1 MVNLTSKSGQYD
13 LKVVY
18 NLNLTLKW
26 SKVTLVTFK
35 MVDLTLKVVKF
46 FKNFNIHFYVVLLSL
61 SYFHSRTYE
70 NVCKLGQSSLGEV
83 RDELLLSDPIQVFDS
98 LCCK

>member
-46 FKNFNIHFYVVLLSL
+46 FKNFNIH
-61 SYFHSRTYE
+61 
-70 NVCKLGQSSLGEV
+70 G
-83 RDELLLSDPIQVFDS
+83 
-98 LCCK
+98 